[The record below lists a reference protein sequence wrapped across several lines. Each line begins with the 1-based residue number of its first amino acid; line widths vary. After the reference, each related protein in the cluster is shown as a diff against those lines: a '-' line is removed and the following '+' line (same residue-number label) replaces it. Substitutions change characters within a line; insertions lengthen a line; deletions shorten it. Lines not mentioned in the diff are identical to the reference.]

1 MPETPDGFPAE
12 VPTHR
17 LAHVSDTHLTSRDV
31 LYNNRIDADAALDR
45 AAAVLRRARTDGRGL
60 DALVVTG
67 DLTDTGD
74 PGAYSRV
81 AAAVDG
87 LAPQIIWVNGNHD
100 VRTVFHA
107 ALLGVDDPGPL
118 VRVHDVAGLRVIAL
132 DSTVPGAGHGVLT
145 AAHLADLAEILATP
159 ARQGT
164 VIALHHAPVPPPS
177 PLLTYF
183 ALERSSRSALAD
195 IVAGT
200 DVRLILAGHHH
211 LAQSSSLAGI
221 PVAVAGS
228 TAIRTDPLAAPG
240 HERTFASGSF
250 QLVDLYPTGG
260 AVVSVIPVDG
270 ADQVFD
276 LDETGCAEVIA
287 AHPSGGGAPL
297 DRAPAERPP
306 RGRE

>member
-1 MPETPDGFPAE
+1 MPETPDGFPIE

-17 LAHVSDTHLTSRDV
+17 LAHLSDTHLTSREV
-31 LYNNRIDADAALDR
+31 LYNNRIDADAAVDR
-45 AAAVLRRARTDGRGL
+45 AAAVLRRAARDGRPV

-74 PGAYSRV
+74 PDAYAR
-81 AAAVDG
+81 AADALEG
-87 LAPQIIWVNGNHD
+87 LAPQIIWVTGNHD
-100 VRTVFHA
+100 VRTAFHRA
-107 ALLGVDDPGPL
+107 VLDVDASGPL

-145 AAHLADLAEILATP
+145 AAHLADLAEVLATP
-159 ARQGT
+159 ALHGT
-164 VIALHHAPVPPPS
+164 VVALHHAPVPPPS
-177 PLLTYF
+177 SLLAYF

-221 PVAVAGS
+221 QVAVAGS
-228 TAIRTDPLAAPG
+228 TAIRTDPLAPVG
-240 HERTFASGSF
+240 HERTYASGSF
-250 QLVDLYPTGG
+250 QLVDLYPSGG

-270 ADQVFD
+270 AQEVFD
-276 LDETGCAEVIA
+276 LDAAGCAEVIA
-287 AHPSGGGAPL
+287 AHPIASS
-297 DRAPAERPP
+297 
-306 RGRE
+306 